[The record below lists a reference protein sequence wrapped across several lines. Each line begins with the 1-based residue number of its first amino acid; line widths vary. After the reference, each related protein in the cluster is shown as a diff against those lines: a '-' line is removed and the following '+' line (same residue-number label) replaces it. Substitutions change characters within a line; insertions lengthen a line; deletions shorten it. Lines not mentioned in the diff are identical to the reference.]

1 MVFYFKI
8 DGYYYRFIDLKQNIR
23 ISNYI
28 MMNLKFMWIVPF
40 FKANISCISL
50 FPAYNTI

>member
-8 DGYYYRFIDLKQNIR
+8 HGYYYRFIDLKQNIR

-28 MMNLKFMWIVPF
+28 MTNLKFMNNNVF
-40 FKANISCISL
+40 QSK
-50 FPAYNTI
+50 Y